1 MEKNYK
7 LSSKGREM
15 NLKGISIEVEAIS
28 ASFREAAGQ
37 LYHETLPLP
46 PPSTLAGFAGAAM
59 GKSFEETLNFFKQ
72 YHIGVGCQ
80 GNYQGKGRDL
90 WNYEKIKSGGKAEK
104 DIVIRE
110 FLYGF
115 SGNLYYICEDEEIAK
130 ELYNAFTT
138 PYYGLTLGTSD
149 EIVKL
154 NKITWYDDLKLGESS
169 EIENTWICGDQLSN
183 IELDWGKITNTPIAK
198 TIKPAIVKLLPT
210 DYKFEADGA
219 RQACSYQ
226 TFTFLGDN
234 QKPANPVSVYFFD
247 DTVAFSCYIFN
258 EKGNE

>member
-1 MEKNYK
+1 
-7 LSSKGREM
+7 M

-59 GKSFEETLNFFKQ
+59 GKSFEETLSFFKR

-90 WNYEKIKSGGKAEK
+90 WNYEKIKSGGKSGT

-110 FLYGF
+110 FLYEFRGKLF
-115 SGNLYYICEDEEIAK
+115 YMCEDKEIAK
-130 ELYNAFTT
+130 ELYNAFTA

-149 EIVKL
+149 DIAKL
-154 NKITWYDDLKLGESS
+154 SKVTWHDDLKIGKSS
-169 EIENTWICGDQLSN
+169 EIDNTWIYGDQLSN
-183 IELDWGKITNTPIAK
+183 LELDWEKISKTPIAK
-198 TIKPAIVKLLPT
+198 TIKPAIVKLLPV
-210 DYKFEADGA
+210 DYTFETDGA

-234 QKPANPVSVYFFD
+234 QKPTNPVSVYFFD
-247 DTVAFSCYIFN
+247 DTVFSLCYIFN